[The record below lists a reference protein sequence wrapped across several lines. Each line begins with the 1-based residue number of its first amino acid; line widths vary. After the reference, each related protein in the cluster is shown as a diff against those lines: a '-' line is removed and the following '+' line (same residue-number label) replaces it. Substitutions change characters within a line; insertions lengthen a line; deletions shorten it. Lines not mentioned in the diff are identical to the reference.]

1 MKKLLLL
8 VLFVALIAAGLTLP
22 VYAQLPPGYPIDEG
36 YPVDTPTFVINQEAC
51 EYYASLGYEIAEC
64 DGLLVA
70 KDRGSDVVGIS
81 IGEAQLA
88 NVEPV
93 TVNAD
98 PAPDVK
104 AGGEGPVS
112 AIVIVGFTLALLG
125 CCALVLKRK

>member
-70 KDRGSDVVGIS
+70 KDRGGELVSVS
-81 IGEAQLA
+81 IGEAQ
-88 NVEPV
+88 PV
-93 TVNAD
+93 TVEAVD
-98 PAPDVK
+98 TSPDVA